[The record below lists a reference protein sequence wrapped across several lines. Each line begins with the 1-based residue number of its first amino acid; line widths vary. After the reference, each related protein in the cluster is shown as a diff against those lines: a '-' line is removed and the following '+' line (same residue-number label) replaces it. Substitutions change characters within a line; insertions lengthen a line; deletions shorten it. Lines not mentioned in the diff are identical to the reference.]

1 MKICV
6 WASNLVIAKLLQII
20 LMMSVPYMSI
30 KPVYSMQEDKQ
41 PSILHGVVM
50 KKGAPRILR
59 LVLTAVIPNTKT
71 AIIMS
76 LSLLQCA
83 TFLINTNRLS
93 VFRQEEKKR
102 KSVVLQHGIDLF

>member
-6 WASNLVIAKLLQII
+6 WASNLVTEKLLQII

-30 KPVYSMQEDKQ
+30 KPVYSMQEDRQ
-41 PSILHGVVM
+41 PSILPGVAM
-50 KKGAPRILR
+50 KKGAALIRQ

-71 AIIMS
+71 GIIMS
-76 LSLLQCA
+76 LSLLLCA

-102 KSVVLQHGIDLF
+102 KSVVLHHGIDLF